1 MSSLALLTKQIPF
14 SRAESAAVS
23 HSVST
28 KVWIVTLVAL
38 TLVLLFDFAL
48 AFLNR
53 NKKTSLKA
61 ATFWT
66 LFYVGLAIAFG
77 IAVASFA
84 GSGGRSEFF
93 AGWITEYSLSFD
105 NLFVFILILAR
116 LKVEEEKAELVLLI
130 GIVSS
135 LFLRGIFIAGG
146 SALVNRFSWIFY
158 FFGLFLIYTAIQLF
172 RENES
177 EEWEEGRAIAFI
189 RSKGA
194 SVFVLALSAISLTNV
209 LFAFDSI
216 PAIFGLTKNPYII
229 VTANVFALMG
239 LRQLYF
245 LIGGLMTKL
254 VYLTEGLS
262 LILAFIGVKLVLEAA
277 IKGGHHQVFGIH
289 IPEISLEVSLGFI
302 VVVLATTALVSLAA
316 AKRAVKE

>member
-1 MSSLALLTKQIPF
+1 MKANALETATSSHALSLHVWVITLIGLT
-14 SRAESAAVS
+14 A
-23 HSVST
+23 
-28 KVWIVTLVAL
+28 
-38 TLVLLFDFAL
+38 VLLFDFAL
-48 AFLNR
+48 AFINR
-53 NKKTSLKA
+53 NRKTTLKA

-77 IAVASFA
+77 FALASFA
-84 GSGGRSEFF
+84 DPNARQEFF

-116 LKVEEEKAELVLLI
+116 LQVEEEKAELVLLI

-146 SALVNRFSWIFY
+146 SALVNKYSWVFY
-158 FFGLFLIYTAIQLF
+158 FFGFFLIYTAVQLF

-177 EEWEEGRAIAFI
+177 DEWQEGKFISFI

-194 SVFVLALSAISLTNV
+194 STFVLALIAISTTNV

-245 LIGGLMTKL
+245 LIGGLMQKL

-262 LILAFIGVKLVLEAA
+262 LILAFIGLKLVLEAA
-277 IKGGHHQVFGIH
+277 ISGGHHKVIGITL
-289 IPEISLEVSLGFI
+289 PEISLQVSLGFI
-302 VVVLATTALVSLAA
+302 VAVLATTALVSLAA
-316 AKRAVKE
+316 TKREERHS